1 MKDKS
6 KPNWIGDDLLSQFV
20 NLLIE
25 TKPIYQVM
33 KGQARRVLIKTAE
46 KNGVP
51 WRQTYQELE
60 ASGAKGLLE
69 EIADPKVGYPEY
81 YQVPFHAYD
90 RGNLCWEAAFE
101 AYPAT

>member
-6 KPNWIGDDLLSQFV
+6 KPKWTGDDLLSQFV
-20 NLLIE
+20 NLLIK

-69 EIADPKVGYPEY
+69 EIADPKVGYPDY
-81 YQVPFHAYD
+81 YQD
-90 RGNLCWEAAFE
+90 GSC
-101 AYPAT
+101 